1 MAAGPDS
8 YKGSGMQEAMKLVF
22 PGGEHPQM
30 LLDRGSYRIGSNA
43 QAQVMLAGEGVQPE
57 HAELQLGPHGASLR
71 IPAGNLVEVNGRKV
85 DGLIALRAGDA
96 LGIGSVQARLVAM
109 QQAATGPAGARPQAA
124 DVAATAVRPVVP
136 RFVLRAVSGDTF
148 GRTHPVHGPLAV
160 GRADDAGLLLAGDG
174 ISRQHA
180 RLTPGD
186 DGVRIEDLGSANG
199 TYLNGQRV
207 TREIA
212 RQGDEIR
219 FDTQRFRLV
228 MPGQPESVPPKQH
241 PVANA
246 NRGGWLIAL
255 LALLAFSV
263 VAGVALI
270 R

>member
-1 MAAGPDS
+1 
-8 YKGSGMQEAMKLVF
+8 MQDAMKLVF
-22 PGGEHPQM
+22 PGGEHPQL
-30 LLDRGSYRIGSNA
+30 LLDRGSYRIGSDP
-43 QAQVMLAGEGVQPE
+43 QAQVVLAGEGVQPE

-71 IPAGNLVEVNGRKV
+71 IPAGSMMEVNGRKV

-96 LGIGSVQARLVAM
+96 LGIGGVQARLVVM
-109 QQAATGPAGARPQAA
+109 QQAATGAASARLHAA

-136 RFVLRAVSGDTF
+136 RYVLRAVSGDGF
-148 GRTHPVHGPLAV
+148 GRSHPLHANLAV

-186 DGVRIEDLGSANG
+186 DGVMVEDLGSANG

-212 RQGDEIR
+212 RQGDEIS

-228 MPGQPESVPPKQH
+228 APGQPE
-241 PVANA
+241 PVAA
-246 NRGGWLIAL
+246 LQPQVAHAPRGAWLFAL
-255 LALLAFSV
+255 LALAV
-263 VAGVALI
+263 VAGLALI